1 MSAFPHVDASHY
13 GYQKHQEHQTVANTL
28 NDLLNAQIEKAM
40 DTVSELLGF
49 NPFTRELDDYK
60 AAYGLVVP
68 DFLFNDNRDLCDA
81 LVSYVTAVFKTH
93 YITLEHTVWRTP
105 TTYKDLDCCGS
116 RSRDVDVPQHFYFE
130 PCLRSVGTRR
140 PPLDYCDMEKFP
152 VSWDIDMNTDDQCHF
167 YVRVCTTDGDVAP
180 WKAADGAVVA
190 EPGNAHWDEKHN
202 GYDCDCGDSDCES
215 E

>member
-13 GYQKHQEHQTVANTL
+13 GYEKHTEHEDVATTMNR
-28 NDLLNAQIEKAM
+28 LLNTQIEKAM
-40 DTVSELLGF
+40 STVSKLLGF
-49 NPFTRELDDYK
+49 NPFTREIDDYK

-68 DFLFNDNRDLCDA
+68 VVLFNDNRDLCDA
-81 LVSYVTAVFKTH
+81 LASYVTAVFKTH
-93 YITLEHTVWRTP
+93 YIILENAQWRKP

-116 RSRDVDVPQHFYFE
+116 RSRDIDVPQHFYFE

-152 VSWDIDMNTDDQCHF
+152 VSWDLDMNTEDQYH
-167 YVRVCTTDGDVAP
+167 YYIAVRSTDGDVVP
-180 WKAADGAVVA
+180 WKATDGTVVA
-190 EPGNAHWDEKHN
+190 EPGNARWGDAHY
-202 GYDCDCGDSDCES
+202 GADCDCGDSDCES